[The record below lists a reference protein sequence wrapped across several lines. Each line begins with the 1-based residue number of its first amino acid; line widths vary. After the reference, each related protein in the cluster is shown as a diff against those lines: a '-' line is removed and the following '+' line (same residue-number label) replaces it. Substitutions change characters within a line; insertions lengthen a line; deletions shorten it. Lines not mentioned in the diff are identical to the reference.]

1 MLKSSKHKGKAK
13 IYPQVKMTDTTRSSI
28 LSAFTPSGLSIL
40 LGLLLVFV
48 IVGGGIGY
56 FAYKGSGLERDVAYY
71 QNAKSIEAEEN
82 IDTYFDDQQEGI
94 RDNRF
99 LSNIPLLFFWG
110 AIGLIAYLTVSSL
123 VRGVGEVDVFVRQ
136 LDFVNA
142 SRAQRIKEAV
152 LHLAVRV
159 SAAIAALTLTA
170 KCRTASFIRWA
181 RLAFTK
187 SNCLTNTSTSP
198 TPLTS
203 ELTVR
208 YAISPMAPQKN
219 KRGILDK
226 NLLSLI
232 PSCWSSKYVSM
243 FSSAS
248 IDLAFW

>member
-123 VRGVGEVDVFVRQ
+123 VMGVGEVDVFVRQ

-159 SAAIAALTLTA
+159 SAAIALLLLLRLFIRVVLPYTLALTHIIADGYKEPANLIYIPLAVATA
-170 KCRTASFIRWA
+170 FAFGHILAVLARFITLKTRV
-181 RLAFTK
+181 F
-187 SNCLTNTSTSP
+187 
-198 TPLTS
+198 
-203 ELTVR
+203 
-208 YAISPMAPQKN
+208 
-219 KRGILDK
+219 G
-226 NLLSLI
+226 
-232 PSCWSSKYVSM
+232 
-243 FSSAS
+243 
-248 IDLAFW
+248 